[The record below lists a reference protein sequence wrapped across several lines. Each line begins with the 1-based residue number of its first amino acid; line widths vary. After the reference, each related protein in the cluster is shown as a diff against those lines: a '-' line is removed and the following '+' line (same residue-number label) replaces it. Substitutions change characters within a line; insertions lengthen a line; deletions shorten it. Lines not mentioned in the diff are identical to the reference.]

1 MVVAM
6 NGVSIDAGGR
16 VPLYEQVAERLGAL
30 VEQGTFRTGDRVPSI
45 RQLSR
50 QLDVSINT
58 VMQAYAVL
66 EDRRVIEARPQSGY
80 YVCSRFPEIADSPVA
95 AKQPIAPAPV
105 TVSELCHQVL
115 LNMMNSD
122 LVPLGGVVPNPALLP
137 TERLNRMLASESRRF
152 PVQNISYIL
161 SPGCERLR
169 TEIAKRALLAG
180 CTVRPDEVVVTSG
193 CVEAVYLALRAVC
206 RPGDNIAIESPVY
219 FNFLQMIRELGL
231 NALEIPT
238 TPREGMSIEA
248 LGYAI
253 GQNPVKACLVIAN
266 FGNPLGSL
274 MPDGKKRELVELL
287 ARHEIPLIEDDIYG
301 DLAFSNERPV
311 AVKAYDRKGMVLY
324 CSSFSKTV
332 APGYRVGWMIPGRF
346 QSEVER
352 LKMIV
357 NVATPSPTQ
366 LAMAEFLANGGYD
379 HHLRSIRKAYA
390 RQTALMAEAVGRCFP
405 AGTRVTR
412 PAGSSILWVEMPERV
427 DAITLY
433 HQAFSRGISIAPGPI
448 FSMNNSFRNYIR
460 LNSSFWSPQIE
471 EAIRILG
478 ALAAGQ

>member
-6 NGVSIDAGGR
+6 NGTSVDAGGR
-16 VPLYEQVAERLGAL
+16 LPLYEQVAERLGAL
-30 VEQGTFRTGDRVPSI
+30 VEQGTFRAGDRVPSI

-122 LVPLGGVVPNPALLP
+122 LIPLGGVVPNPALLP

-152 PVQNISYIL
+152 PAQNISYIL

-180 CTVRPDEVVVTSG
+180 CSIRPDEIVVTSG

-346 QSEVER
+346 KSEVER

-448 FSMNNSFRNYIR
+448 FSMNNKFRNYIR

-471 EAIRILG
+471 EAIRTLG
-478 ALAAGQ
+478 GLAAGQ